1 MKYIW
6 RKIKRFKRLSPCGWH
21 NGAPCTQMCISGVP
35 ITQNGLPQETTQLL
49 WEPPHVL
56 CKPCNKYF
64 LWDQYTCI
72 CMQLAKLSGHCW
84 SVMFLVKKR
93 GETHMPTGLSTS
105 LPHSTCTYCF
115 VSARLAFQSRTPPS
129 GRLHN
134 IVLIH

>member
-21 NGAPCTQMCISGVP
+21 NGAPCTHMCISGVP

-64 LWDQYTCI
+64 LWDQYTCT

-84 SVMFLVKKR
+84 SVMFLVKKKR
-93 GETHMPTGLSTS
+93 GDPYAYRS
-105 LPHSTCTYCF
+105 LHFVASQYVHILLCF
-115 VSARLAFQSRTPPS
+115 R
-129 GRLHN
+129 
-134 IVLIH
+134 